1 MLFPGGKCTIL
12 QMVPKVGIKT
22 NIGQVGKI
30 HTVGPK
36 RSERIDS
43 NFDILT
49 EPDAGI
55 VNFYQTKVVIIF
67 IILNSR

>member
-1 MLFPGGKCTIL
+1 MLFLGEKCTIL
-12 QMVPKVGIKT
+12 QTAPKIGTKT

-36 RSERIDS
+36 RSERNDS
-43 NFDILT
+43 NFDILA

-55 VNFYQTKVVIIF
+55 VNFYQTKVIIIF